1 MPTPA
6 ITTLRSTIAA
16 ALANNAVWSTFSFPP
31 STIVANSVVV
41 APADPY
47 ITPSNN
53 SQAGIS
59 PLANFK
65 IIMTVPMF
73 SNEGNLQGIE
83 ETIVAVFGL
92 LAASSIVFNVTAVT
106 APSVLTLPSGDLLT
120 SDLQI
125 SVLTSWS

>member
-1 MPTPA
+1 MTTAA
-6 ITTLRSTIAA
+6 ITTLRSIIAS
-16 ALANNAVWSTFSFPP
+16 ALANNSVWSTFSYPP

-41 APADPY
+41 SPADPY

-53 SQAGIS
+53 SHASIS
-59 PLANFK
+59 PLAHFK

-83 ETIVAVFGL
+83 DTIVAVFGK
-92 LAASSIVFNVTAVT
+92 LAASNLIFNVTAVS

>member
-1 MPTPA
+1 MPTA

-16 ALANNAVWSTFSFPP
+16 ALANNSVWSTFSFPP

-47 ITPSNN
+47 LTPSNN
-53 SQAGIS
+53 KQATIS
-59 PLANFK
+59 PMANFK

-83 ETIVAVFGL
+83 DTIVAVFDK
-92 LAASSIVFNVTAVT
+92 LAASSIVFNVTAVS

>member
-1 MPTPA
+1 MPAA

-16 ALANNAVWSTFSFPP
+16 ALANNSVWSTFSFPP

-41 APADPY
+41 APADNY

-53 SQAGIS
+53 SYASIA

-83 ETIVAVFGL
+83 DTIVAVFNK

-106 APSVLTLPSGDLLT
+106 APSVLSLPSGDLLT

>member
-1 MPTPA
+1 MTTAA

-16 ALANNAVWSTFSFPP
+16 ALANDSVWSTFSYPP

-47 ITPSNN
+47 LTPSNN
-53 SQAGIS
+53 KQATIS
-59 PLANFK
+59 PMANFK

-92 LAASSIVFNVTAVT
+92 LAASSIVFNVTGVT

>member
-1 MPTPA
+1 MPTAA

-16 ALANNAVWSTFSFPP
+16 ALANNSVWSTFSFPP

-47 ITPSNN
+47 LTPSNN
-53 SQAGIS
+53 KQATIS
-59 PLANFK
+59 PMANFK

>member
-16 ALANNAVWSTFSFPP
+16 ALANNSVWSTFSYPP

-47 ITPSNN
+47 LTPSNN
-53 SQAGIS
+53 KQATIS
-59 PLANFK
+59 PMANFK

-83 ETIVAVFGL
+83 ETIVAVFDK
-92 LAASSIVFNVTAVT
+92 LAASSIVFNVTAVS

>member
-1 MPTPA
+1 MTTAA

-16 ALANNAVWSTFSFPP
+16 ALANDSVWSTFSFPP

-65 IIMTVPMF
+65 IILTVPMF

-92 LAASSIVFNVTAVT
+92 LAASSIVFNVTGVT

>member
-1 MPTPA
+1 MPAA

-41 APADPY
+41 APADNY

-53 SQAGIS
+53 SYASIA

-83 ETIVAVFGL
+83 DTIVAVFGL
-92 LAASSIVFNVTAVT
+92 LAASSIVFNVTAVS
-106 APSVLTLPSGDLLT
+106 APSVLALPSGDLLT
-120 SDLQI
+120 SDSQI

>member
-16 ALANNAVWSTFSFPP
+16 ALANNSVWSTFSFPP

-47 ITPSNN
+47 LTPSNN
-53 SQAGIS
+53 KQATIS
-59 PLANFK
+59 PMANFK

-83 ETIVAVFGL
+83 DTIVAVFDK
-92 LAASSIVFNVTAVT
+92 LAASSIVFNVTAVS